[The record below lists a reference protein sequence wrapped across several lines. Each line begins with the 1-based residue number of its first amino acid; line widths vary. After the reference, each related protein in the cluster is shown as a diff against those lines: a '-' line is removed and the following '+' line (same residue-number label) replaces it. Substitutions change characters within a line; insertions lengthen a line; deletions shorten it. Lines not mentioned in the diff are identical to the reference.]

1 MFEIDLAKGTFHEV
15 KQTREGGNM
24 NYTKG
29 EWKAKQDI
37 AAQARRCA
45 DAIKQHQELHKN
57 EQKNEWE
64 VTNKTFGGGDA
75 GANIVIRSPN
85 GIIAMASTI
94 NEGLVNAEANA
105 HLISAAPDMYE
116 ALKDLMFQFA
126 VAVEQPHSV
135 DTRIYNQA
143 EQALAKAEG
152 REG

>member
-29 EWKAKQDI
+29 EWI
-37 AAQARRCA
+37 T
-45 DAIKQHQELHKN
+45 IKSEIGYTVVELQNKN
-57 EQKNEWE
+57 
-64 VTNKTFGGGDA
+64 
-75 GANIVIRSPN
+75 
-85 GIIAMASTI
+85 
-94 NEGLVNAEANA
+94 LVCNCYNEANA
-105 HLISAAPDMYE
+105 HLISAAPEMYE

-152 REG
+152 REE

>member
-1 MFEIDLAKGTFHEV
+1 
-15 KQTREGGNM
+15 M

-29 EWKAKQDI
+29 EWQIHPNFYKFI
-37 AAQARRCA
+37 AVREDGLFTTIAVTEEIHGDKEMAR
-45 DAIKQHQELHKN
+45 
-57 EQKNEWE
+57 
-64 VTNKTFGGGDA
+64 
-75 GANIVIRSPN
+75 
-85 GIIAMASTI
+85 
-94 NEGLVNAEANA
+94 ANA

-116 ALKDLMFQFA
+116 ALRDLMFQFA